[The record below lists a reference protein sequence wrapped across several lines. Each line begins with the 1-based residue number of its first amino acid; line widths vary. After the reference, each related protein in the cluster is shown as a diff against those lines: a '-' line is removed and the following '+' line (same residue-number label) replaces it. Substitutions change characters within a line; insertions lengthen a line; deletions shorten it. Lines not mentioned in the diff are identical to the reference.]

1 MKSVFTVFLA
11 TIVALHFLFSVT
23 NNVFGTWYGYLSFY
37 DEEPAYKRLHTFLRD
52 FTIHKASRYIS
63 HYTGAETGFGFFA
76 PNVLSSSVIVVEKDG
91 KLNLPLFSNRENELR
106 YNNLA
111 SSLTRDMLKRLEG
124 GKDPLKLKKAI
135 LGKYATARDVD
146 SAYTNLVL
154 KNLAVP
160 YLNSSPSGSLRKF
173 VAVKVLVYDYPS
185 LADCAADK
193 TIRSE
198 FIPLYVTNI
207 ALKN

>member
-1 MKSVFTVFLA
+1 MKSLFTVFLA

-37 DEEPAYKRLHTFLRD
+37 
-52 FTIHKASRYIS
+52 
-63 HYTGAETGFGFFA
+63 
-76 PNVLSSSVIVVEKDG
+76 VVEKDG

-124 GKDPLKLKKAI
+124 GKEPFKLKKAI

-146 SAYTNLVL
+146 SAYTNLIL

-160 YLNSSPSGSLRKF
+160 YLNSSPSGGLMKF

-193 TIRSE
+193 KVRSE